1 MDLHP
6 YYWVGFAVVVIIML
20 ALDLGVFN
28 RKAHVIKPREALFT
42 SIMWIGISLTF
53 NALVFYFQGHDKGF
67 EFLAGYLIEKSLSV
81 DNIFVFVVVF
91 TYFNTPGALQH
102 KVLFWGILGALILR
116 GLLIFVG
123 SALIH
128 QFEWI
133 VYVFGAFLVY
143 TAIKLAT
150 QEDTSVDPSK
160 NPVVN
165 LFRKLMPVT
174 PDYEGGRFFDRA
186 GGVLRA
192 TPLII
197 VLIVIETTDLV
208 FALDS
213 IPAIFAVTLDPFIIY
228 TSNVFAI
235 LGLRALYFLL
245 AGAMGEF
252 RYLKVGLSLVLG
264 FVGVKMLLPII
275 HVEIPILISLSVIVV
290 ILTVAIVASIVAS
303 KREAQHAESK

>member
-1 MDLHP
+1 MNPL
-6 YYWVGFAVVVIIML
+6 YWVAFAVVVIIML

-28 RKAHVIKPREALFT
+28 RKAHVIKPKEALFT

-53 NALVFYFQGHDKGF
+53 NALIFTFQGHDKGF

-91 TYFNTPGALQH
+91 TYFHTPDELQH

-123 SALIH
+123 AALIH
-128 QFEWI
+128 QVGWI
-133 VYVFGAFLVY
+133 VYLFGGFLIY

-150 QEDTSVDPSK
+150 QEETSVNPEK
-160 NPVVN
+160 NPIVN
-165 LFRKLMPVT
+165 LFRKIMPVT
-174 PDYEGGRFFDRA
+174 PVYEGGRFFVNA

-213 IPAIFAVTLDPFIIY
+213 IPAIFAVTIDPFIVY

-252 RYLKVGLSLVLG
+252 RYLKAGLSLVLG

-275 HVEIPILISLSVIVV
+275 HVEIPIVISLSVIVV
-290 ILTVAIVASIVAS
+290 ILAVAIVASVIAS
-303 KREAQHAESK
+303 RREAQQVESK